1 MPMRSA
7 PAMKLDLP
15 DVTMMP
21 FTAASPNARSTA
33 AANSPT
39 NSCPITFMDLPG
51 WSMVRVAMP
60 SLSTAYEML
69 LVITA
74 LHVMAALEAAI
85 QGRKLGA

>member
-21 FTAASPNARSTA
+21 FTEASPTARSMA
-33 AANSPT
+33 AANSRT
-39 NSCPITFMDLPG
+39 NSCPIKFIDLPG

-60 SLSTAYEML
+60 SLSTA
-69 LVITA
+69 
-74 LHVMAALEAAI
+74 
-85 QGRKLGA
+85 